1 MSEFRR
7 EGEREMKI
15 WQIGLAIA
23 VAALLITLPLWLGP
37 KSERS
42 AAQAQAVVL
51 DQCKCSKPY
60 RDDAG
65 WMLLNCQCGEL
76 DCAVLMATGSASIDC
91 R

>member
-1 MSEFRR
+1 
-7 EGEREMKI
+7 MKI
-15 WQIGLAIA
+15 WQIGLALA

-37 KSERS
+37 QSERS

-51 DQCKCSKPY
+51 DQCKCSEPY